1 MAEEHI
7 TRGQI
12 IRIVQKISLRHPRGL
27 TKEWLYSMLKPV
39 VDALEADLKETGQ
52 LSTDPTDTPEKDGAD
67 KEPEKVKQQESPASA
82 PEKDGADKEPE
93 KVKQQESPA
102 SAPEKDG
109 QTDLGDTPKKPV
121 EEKGNKTKQG
131 NKPKENKK

>member
-1 MAEEHI
+1 MADEHI

-27 TKEWLYSMLKPV
+27 TKEWLYGMLKPV

-52 LSTDPTDTPEKDGAD
+52 LPTDPTDPNDTPEKDGAD

-82 PEKDGADKEPE
+82 PEKGN
-93 KVKQQESPA
+93 
-102 SAPEKDG
+102 
-109 QTDLGDTPKKPV
+109 QTDLGVSPKKPV

>member
-52 LSTDPTDTPEKDGAD
+52 LPTDPTDTPEKDG
-67 KEPEKVKQQESPASA
+67 
-82 PEKDGADKEPE
+82 
-93 KVKQQESPA
+93 
-102 SAPEKDG
+102 
-109 QTDLGDTPKKPV
+109 QTDLGVSPKKPV

>member
-1 MAEEHI
+1 MADEHI

-27 TKEWLYSMLKPV
+27 TKEWLYGMLKPV

-52 LSTDPTDTPEKDGAD
+52 LPTDPTDTPEKDGAD
-67 KEPEKVKQQESPASA
+67 KEPEKARQEESPATA
-82 PEKDGADKEPE
+82 P
-93 KVKQQESPA
+93 Q
-102 SAPEKDG
+102 KDG
-109 QTDLGDTPKKPV
+109 QTDLGVSPKKPV

-131 NKPKENKK
+131 NKPKEKKK

>member
-12 IRIVQKISLRHPRGL
+12 IRVVQKIHLRHPRGL

-52 LSTDPTDTPEKDGAD
+52 LPTDPTDTPEKGN
-67 KEPEKVKQQESPASA
+67 
-82 PEKDGADKEPE
+82 
-93 KVKQQESPA
+93 
-102 SAPEKDG
+102 

-131 NKPKENKK
+131 NKPKEKKK

>member
-12 IRIVQKISLRHPRGL
+12 ISIVQKISLRHPRGL

-39 VDALEADLKETGQ
+39 VDALETDLKETGQ
-52 LSTDPTDTPEKDGAD
+52 LPTDPTDTPAKDGAD

-82 PEKDGADKEPE
+82 PEKGN
-93 KVKQQESPA
+93 
-102 SAPEKDG
+102 

-121 EEKGNKTKQG
+121 EEKGNKTKQD

>member
-67 KEPEKVKQQESPASA
+67 KEPEKARQEGSPAT
-82 PEKDGADKEPE
+82 
-93 KVKQQESPA
+93 
-102 SAPEKDG
+102 APEKDG
-109 QTDLGDTPKKPV
+109 QTDLGVSPKKPV